1 MIRFSILQART
12 QELVAVGALVVVA
25 VVLAATGPG
34 IVHLYQTT
42 VATCG
47 AHRNCAAATTAFTGT
62 DGPLQVIV
70 DLLVLAVPALIGM
83 FWGAPTV
90 AREFETGT
98 FRLAFTQGVTRTRW
112 IATKFGLGVAASM
125 LAGGLVSLMATWW
138 SSLFDRVNPEVF
150 NTLIYASRGLAP
162 VGYAGF
168 AFAVG
173 FVAGAVIRRLLPAIL
188 VALIGFIGARAL
200 VQELIRPHL
209 FAPLHRAFA
218 ITAVPLVGFDLNPG
232 TARVMTATKG
242 VMPNAWVLSNQ
253 VVDPVGRAP
262 TSAFLTHAC
271 AFNATTGSFNPQ
283 SCVAH
288 LVAARFHELVAFIP
302 TSRYWPMQW
311 YETGIFV
318 ALALILGLTCILWIR
333 RPFS

>member
-1 MIRFSILQART
+1 MIRFSVLQART
-12 QELVAVGALVVVA
+12 QELVAVGALAIVA
-25 VVLAATGPG
+25 IVLAATGPG
-34 IVHLYQTT
+34 IVHLYGTT

-47 AHRNCAAATTAFTGT
+47 VHRDCATATAAFTAT

-70 DLLVLAVPALIGM
+70 DFLVLAVPALVGM

-98 FRLAFTQGVTRTRW
+98 FRLAWTQGVTRTRW
-112 IATKFGLGVAASM
+112 IATKFGLGVGASM

-138 SSLFDRVNPEVF
+138 SSLFDRVNPEIF
-150 NTLIYASRGLAP
+150 NPLIYASRGLAP
-162 VGYAGF
+162 VGYAAF
-168 AFAVG
+168 AFALG
-173 FVAGAVIRRLLPAIL
+173 FTAGAVIRLLLPAIL
-188 VALIGFIGARAL
+188 LALAGFVGVRAL

-218 ITAVPLVGFDLNPG
+218 ITDVPLVGFDLNSG
-232 TARVMTATKG
+232 TARVMTTTKG
-242 VMPNAWVLSNQ
+242 IMSSAWVLSNQ
-253 VVDPVGRAP
+253 VVDPAGRAP
-262 TSAFLTHAC
+262 TSRFLTRAC
-271 AFNATTGSFNPQ
+271 SFNATTGAFNPK

-311 YETGIFV
+311 YETGMFV
-318 ALALILGLTCILWIR
+318 ALALILGVTCILWIR
-333 RPFS
+333 RPIS